1 MFAWRRRRTSSST
14 AFAATVAELAIGAP
28 DGERVELGGPEALCI
43 DAWARRLFATTGD
56 TGQSLRTR
64 TLGTTA
70 RSCTAA
76 S

>member
-1 MFAWRRRRTSSST
+1 MFAGRRGEPLQARR
-14 AFAATVAELAIGAP
+14 FAATVAELAIGAP
-28 DGERVELGGPEALCI
+28 GGERVELGGPQALGI
-43 DAWARRLFATTGD
+43 DAWTQRLFATTGV
-56 TGQSLRTR
+56 TGQSLLTG